1 MLALLGQD
9 PLFSQEVVTLIR
21 TAGSGIWYSLA
32 VLMIHHQLQS
42 LKKYFGGNK
51 LFSVISLVG
60 SKEQD
65 ESEQA

>member
-1 MLALLGQD
+1 MLALLGRD
-9 PLFSQEVVTLIR
+9 PLLSQEAVTLIR
-21 TAGSGIWYSLA
+21 TAGSGMWYSLV

-42 LKKYFGGNK
+42 LKRYFGGSK
-51 LFSVISLVG
+51 LCSVFSLVG